1 MGIAN
6 LSYEEYR
13 QKRVEENKKRLED
26 LNLVHLSQSLR
37 NLTPKS
43 SPLKKVAKPRTVE
56 KKLVPVRRSARV
68 ANNPAPV
75 YVEVSHFSPSPRVFS
90 SMLSIEYNSVATG
103 FCLVKSNRISSPRK
117 SYGVSRSRDL
127 SNRVYATDEARAY
140 ALEKAEKV
148 VFRLEEEGYP
158 TLIRSML
165 PSHVTGG
172 FWLGLPADFCR
183 SSLPRADGMVTLVDE
198 EGEEYPTVYL
208 ARKRGLSGGWKGFAE
223 AHQLVDGDAVIFQV
237 ISHSVLKVYILRAN
251 SDEDRKG

>member
-26 LNLVHLSQSLR
+26 LNLVHLSQTLR
-37 NLTPKS
+37 NLSPKS
-43 SPLKKVAKPRTVE
+43 SPMKKVGKPRTVE

-75 YVEVSHFSPSPRVFS
+75 YVEV
-90 SMLSIEYNSVATG
+90 
-103 FCLVKSNRISSPRK
+103 KSNRISSPRK
-117 SYGVSRSRDL
+117 SYGVPRSRDL

-140 ALEKAEKV
+140 ALEKAEKLV
-148 VFRLEEEGYP
+148 SKLEEEGYP

-198 EGEEYPTVYL
+198 EGNEYPTVYL

-237 ISHSVLKVYILRAN
+237 ISHSVLKVYILRTN
-251 SDEDRKG
+251 SDEDGKD